1 MTAVAVTQEDID
13 NGKRCHAQECPF
25 ALALARVLPPETK
38 IAVGVYT
45 AQIGESTVRLTR
57 EIEQWTADYDYHG
70 QSVSPAVFELDL
82 GEFL

>member
-1 MTAVAVTQEDID
+1 MTAVTVTQEDID

-45 AQIGESTVRLTR
+45 MFVNGTVIELPR
-57 EIEQWTADYDYHG
+57 EIERWTAAYDYHG
-70 QSVSPAVFELDL
+70 QSVSPATFELDL
-82 GEFL
+82 GELL

>member
-1 MTAVAVTQEDID
+1 MTTVAVTQEDID

-45 AQIGESTVRLTR
+45 AQIGGSTLRLTR
-57 EIEQWTADYDYHG
+57 EIEQWTADYDYGHP
-70 QSVSPAVFELDL
+70 VAPAVFELDL
-82 GEFL
+82 GAFL